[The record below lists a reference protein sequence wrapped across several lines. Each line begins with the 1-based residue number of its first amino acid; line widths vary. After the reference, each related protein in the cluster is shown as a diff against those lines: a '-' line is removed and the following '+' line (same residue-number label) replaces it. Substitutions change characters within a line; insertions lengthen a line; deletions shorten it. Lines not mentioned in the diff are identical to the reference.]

1 MEALILHKRLDV
13 EWAQPA
19 VPCSCG
25 FKIVFGH
32 KVHLVA
38 RVVLM
43 SFFCLSSFPVFLKL
57 LFSLFCSVFHPT
69 ALSCFDFQGIPGE
82 PGKRGKMGRPVKFCL
97 NILYSQS
104 CD

>member
-1 MEALILHKRLDV
+1 MYMEALILHKRLDV

-43 SFFCLSSFPVFLKL
+43 SFFLSL
-57 LFSLFCSVFHPT
+57 LFSCLPQTPLFLILLCFPSHC
-69 ALSCFDFQGIPGE
+69 ALLF
-82 PGKRGKMGRPVKFCL
+82 
-97 NILYSQS
+97 
-104 CD
+104 